1 MRDPTRVRLGLER
14 GNTPRRPRLPRSC
27 KDFLKGHWA
36 GRLWHQQTVKIAY
49 EAGSVQRAVALLIV
63 TNFLLTI
70 IEKEIDPFEPHL
82 QFYYPMWRAVDTF
95 FTWTFVAE
103 LAFNMYGAYL
113 VRFFRSGWN
122 VFDLIIVLISVLNWA
137 GALAGA
143 GFLKTLRTFRVFR
156 LFKRVESLN
165 KVITALIKA
174 IPGMANAFEIM
185 VLVMAIYA
193 IIGVEIYGTFGDAGN
208 FTTVRQSGVGPLAVY
223 TDTTVTSLS
232 TRGLPFG
239 QEYFGSF
246 SRALF
251 TVFQVCT
258 GESWAEV
265 VARPIIFGFAPWNA
279 SGGSVFFSTFLV
291 LMQIIFLNVVVAVLL
306 DKFVTED
313 PVAGDDSAWDG
324 VADSDEDEETTAAKQ
339 TVNEKAQG
347 WAQARGA
354 APLPVA
360 KPAAAAGRA
369 SEEARAPGPAGAG
382 GALANAG
389 PHAALHRSSPDGDK
403 RVSEELS
410 AMQAT
415 LGSLHRKLED
425 DLHAMQTQLARMAA
439 RT

>member
-1 MRDPTRVRLGLER
+1 MKSHFWRVPGCAAPGASPAVSAGWLPARSTKNKY
-14 GNTPRRPRLPRSC
+14 GNT
-27 KDFLKGHWA
+27 
-36 GRLWHQQTVKIAY
+36 
-49 EAGSVQRAVALLIV
+49 
-63 TNFLLTI
+63 
-70 IEKEIDPFEPHL
+70 
-82 QFYYPMWRAVDTF
+82 
-95 FTWTFVAE
+95 
-103 LAFNMYGAYL
+103 
-113 VRFFRSGWN
+113 
-122 VFDLIIVLISVLNWA
+122 
-137 GALAGA
+137 
-143 GFLKTLRTFRVFR
+143 
-156 LFKRVESLN
+156 
-165 KVITALIKA
+165 
-174 IPGMANAFEIM
+174 
-185 VLVMAIYA
+185 
-193 IIGVEIYGTFGDAGN
+193 
-208 FTTVRQSGVGPLAVY
+208 
-223 TDTTVTSLS
+223 
-232 TRGLPFG
+232 RG
-239 QEYFGSF
+239 
-246 SRALF
+246 
-251 TVFQVCT
+251 
-258 GESWAEV
+258 

-354 APLPVA
+354 APPPVA